1 MNMTDAKSTPRWR
14 KFLTWTVTGLLSISI
29 LIAIGW
35 GIFTYY
41 QLDEEVYTDD
51 AQVEEYINPVN
62 TRITGYIKEVRFTDH
77 QRCKKGDTLVII
89 DDREFHIAR
98 EQAEAAWI
106 SAKASRGVTSS
117 SVSTVRSNELVTDAN
132 IRSLEARILYAQQNL
147 NRYEHLLKEDAATQ
161 QQYDQV
167 KTEYTALVE
176 QRAAL
181 VQQRATTGLSTNE
194 TSRRI
199 LVNEAEI
206 KRAQAALDLTA
217 LNLSYTIITAPY
229 DGVTGRRT
237 IQEGQAVSAGQTLLN
252 FVRSN
257 SKWVVAN
264 YKETQVRRLHIGQK
278 MQLTVDGIGKKIFEG
293 RIIAISEA
301 TGSRYS
307 AIPVDNSTGNFVKVR
322 QRIPVRIE
330 FTSGNNRADLDQL
343 IAGMNVEARVA
354 EK

>member
-1 MNMTDAKSTPRWR
+1 MTEIKPIPRWR
-14 KFLTWTVTGLLSISI
+14 KLLTWTVTTLLSISI
-29 LIAIGW
+29 VIAIGW

-41 QLDEEVYTDD
+41 ELDKQVYTDD

-77 QRCKKGDTLVII
+77 QRFKKGDTLVTI
-89 DDREFHIAR
+89 DDREYHIAR
-98 EQAEAAWI
+98 EQAEAAWL
-106 SAKASRGVTSS
+106 SAKATRGVTAS
-117 SVSTVRSNELVTDAN
+117 SVSTVRSNQLVTDAN
-132 IRSLEARILYAQQNL
+132 IRSLDARIWNAQQNL
-147 NRYEHLLKEDAATQ
+147 NRFQHLLQEDAATQ

-176 QRAAL
+176 QKTAL
-181 VQQRATTGLSTNE
+181 VQQRATTGLSTDE

-199 LVNEAEI
+199 FVNEAEI

-229 DGVTGRRT
+229 DGVTGRRN
-237 IQEGQAVSAGQTLLN
+237 IQEGQAVSAGQTLLS
-252 FVRSN
+252 FVRSDN
-257 SKWVVAN
+257 KWVVAN
-264 YKETQVRRLHIGQK
+264 YKETQVTRLHIGQK
-278 MQLTVDGIGKKIFEG
+278 MHLTVDGIEKKTFEG
-293 RIIAISEA
+293 RIVAISEA

-307 AIPVDNSTGNFVKVR
+307 AVPVDNSTGNFVKVR

-330 FTSGNNRADLDQL
+330 FVANNDRADLDRL
-343 IAGMNVEARVA
+343 IAGMNVEVRVA